1 MYNILAV
8 ESFQSRYEVYLK
20 EQFSIVGGI
29 CTLGGT
35 LFLPSSCNLAKLT
48 CL

>member
-20 EQFSIVGGI
+20 EQFSIVGG
-29 CTLGGT
+29 GT
-35 LFLPSSCNLAKLT
+35 LFLPGSCNLAKLT